1 MSLTPSDLTPPPH
14 SAPPANPAIDP
25 VAPVLDSLPELADR
39 WRSTLNWCP
48 SPTQQQQFVAI
59 YQAIVQANQ
68 FLNLT
73 RLTTPTDF
81 WEKHLWDSLS
91 GLSFFFPNPLDPSG
105 TSPDRSPDRSTPPL
119 DTLPQPRRI
128 IDIGTGGGF
137 PGLPAAV
144 LWPDSTVTLLDATR
158 KKVAFLEGLIE
169 RLNLATVTALVGRAE
184 AVGQADGQ
192 RESYDLALVRAVG
205 GVTICAE
212 YALPLVR
219 RGGYAVLYRGQ
230 WSEAEEESL
239 RSAAL
244 DLGGVITAVKPLT
257 TPLTGA
263 MRHCI
268 LLKKEADTPEAYPR
282 SIGVPNQKP
291 LGLP

>member
-1 MSLTPSDLTPPPH
+1 MSLNPPAPSDLTPSGE
-14 SAPPANPAIDP
+14 SAPAIDP
-25 VAPVLDSLPELADR
+25 ASPVLDSLPELADR
-39 WRSTLNWCP
+39 WRSTLGWCP
-48 SPTQQQQFVAI
+48 SPSQQQQFIAI
-59 YQAIVQANQ
+59 YQAIVEANQ

-73 RLTTPTDF
+73 RLTTPADF

-91 GLSFFFPNPLDPSG
+91 GLSFFLANTTETSTDPG
-105 TSPDRSPDRSTPPL
+105 TTPP
-119 DTLPQPRRI
+119 DPLPQPQRI

-144 LWPDSTVTLLDATR
+144 LWPESTVTLLDSTR
-158 KKVAFLEGLIE
+158 KKIAFLEGLIE
-169 RLNLATVTALVGRAE
+169 RLNFATVTALVGRAE
-184 AVGQADGQ
+184 AVGQEDGQ

-244 DLGGVITAVKPLT
+244 DLGGVIAAVKPFT

-282 SIGVPNQKP
+282 SIGVPSQKP